1 MSGPPWEAGGLPPP
15 PIMSAQRVCR
25 PTRPHPLRTIPQPRL
40 HAHPRGGGALQAQS
54 PAGGT
59 HPGLGEGAAPPP
71 PPPPAWVLTAAEAPT
86 WTLGRGGAGMSEQRA
101 GPCLLPSHPQVPAGH
116 HLGQPPPRSLAHPL
130 ITPPHTLLCIL
141 LLSGCIARLPSEAG
155 RSRADSHGRS
165 GQKSGRFLSLWS

>member
-15 PIMSAQRVCR
+15 PSCLPSGSAVPPA
-25 PTRPHPLRTIPQPRL
+25 PTHCEPFHSPGSMHT
-40 HAHPRGGGALQAQS
+40 RGGGGT
-54 PAGGT
+54 AGAVTGRR
-59 HPGLGEGAAPPP
+59 HAPGSWRGGCSPP